1 MTNETT
7 MPVMEKTQT
16 STQTSYAPWDPRW
29 LPTLCWGAIIG
40 GTVAAIGIHI
50 LLSMLGTAAG
60 LAAFSPMTDANPTTT
75 FSESTAA
82 IWSICALVS
91 VFFGAVIA
99 GRFSQTVHGGFV
111 HGILVW
117 SLTLIITAV
126 LLMTGAT
133 MFVGGGLKV
142 LGEGIGLGTKAVSSG
157 VNDVAQAGIK
167 RNGNE
172 LNSFID
178 EATKSI
184 PTNAAPKVTIRA
196 QREVGLAVM
205 KLFAPENDINSQE
218 NKQAAV
224 KALVDYTQ
232 MSQADAQSTVDG
244 WIASY
249 QDLKAQLDQAKSA
262 GRKSLESS
270 RRSCARQPGHC
281 WHLDLLWSPARF
293 DCERRRRSVGRGLC
307 GETDQSHPH
316 YHHFNLL
323 TISSHAY
330 FINSHDGQHDRAGR
344 QLRRVDPPHH
354 CHRPVGALNH
364 SR

>member
-7 MPVMEKTQT
+7 VPVVEK
-16 STQTSYAPWDPRW
+16 TQTSYAPWDPRW
-29 LPTLCWGAIIG
+29 LPSLCWGAIIG

-50 LLSMLGTAAG
+50 LLTMLGTGAG
-60 LAAFSPMTDANPTTT
+60 LAVFSPVTDAHPTAT

-184 PTNAAPKVTIRA
+184 PTNAAPKATIRA

-218 NKQAAV
+218 NKQAVV

-232 MSQADAQSTVDG
+232 MSQTDAQSTVDG

-249 QDLKAQLDQAKSA
+249 KELKAQLDQAKNAAEEKARKAADEAAHNLAIAGTWTFFGLLLGLIVSA
-262 GRKSLESS
+262 GGGVLGADFAVKRIK
-270 RRSCARQPGHC
+270 
-281 WHLDLLWSPARF
+281 
-293 DCERRRRSVGRGLC
+293 V
-307 GETDQSHPH
+307 
-316 YHHFNLL
+316 
-323 TISSHAY
+323 
-330 FINSHDGQHDRAGR
+330 
-344 QLRRVDPPHH
+344 LRTTTT
-354 CHRPVGALNH
+354 
-364 SR
+364 STY